1 MIDAGPTA
9 HVVTHPRC
17 SATVLDQG
25 ALVLQWTPTGS
36 DPVVFAAPGLRVP
49 PGAAPHAG
57 IPVCWPWFGPGRS
70 GDLSPQHGIV
80 RGARWELVDRDDTDD
95 GVTLHHRIT
104 SDDVSSRHFP
114 HRFVLDLRTRL
125 GSTLELELTT
135 TNTDGGP
142 FDLEEA
148 LHAYLAVG
156 DVRQV
161 RLDGLDGAEYHDKTT
176 GRDERQE
183 GLLEPAGHID
193 RVYRSDGPVTVVD
206 PVLGRRLR
214 VTTDGAAN
222 RVVWNTWAETAHEL
236 DDVGDAWPSFVCV
249 EGANALQDAVTVGV
263 GESRTLRYRVE
274 VLDL

>member
-17 SATVLDQG
+17 TATVLDQG

-36 DPVVFAAPGLRVP
+36 APVVFAP
-49 PGAAPHAG
+49 PALTVREGTAPHAG

-70 GDLSPQHGIV
+70 GDLSPSHGIV
-80 RGARWELVDRDDTDD
+80 RGARWELVERTDTDEC
-95 GVTLHHRIT
+95 VTVHHRVT
-104 SDDVSSRHFP
+104 SDAVRSAHFP
-114 HRFVLDLRTRL
+114 HPFAVDLRSRL

-135 TNTDGGP
+135 TNVDVEP

-183 GLLEPAGHID
+183 GPLVPTGHTD
-193 RVYRSDGPVTVVD
+193 RVYRCEGPVTVVD

-214 VTTDGAAN
+214 VSTEGAAN
-222 RVVWNTWAETAHEL
+222 RVVWNPWEETARQF
-236 DDVGDAWPSFVCV
+236 DDVGDSWTSFVCV
-249 EGANALQDAVTVGV
+249 EGANALKDAVTVGA
-263 GESRTLRYRVE
+263 GASRTLRYRVE